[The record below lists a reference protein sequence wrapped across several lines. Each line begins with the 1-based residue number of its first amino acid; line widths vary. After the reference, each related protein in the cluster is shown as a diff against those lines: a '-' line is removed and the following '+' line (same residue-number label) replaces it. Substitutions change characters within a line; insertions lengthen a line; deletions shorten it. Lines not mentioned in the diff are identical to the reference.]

1 MFGLVSASAWMHVR
15 NGMFKMCLLIGLESA
30 SVCLF
35 LWLLSFGQ
43 AKESNSPTGETP
55 TNNDQKSLDERR

>member
-1 MFGLVSASAWMHVR
+1 MPFSNSKQDVCCKFTQRMDALSELVR
-15 NGMFKMCLLIGLESA
+15 FERYELIGLESA

-43 AKESNSPTGETP
+43 AKESDSPSGET
-55 TNNDQKSLDERR
+55 TDW